1 MKYEFDRK
9 LKGMADMDTVNKLVE
24 NKVDKE
30 FMDKLIDRINKIE
43 EKAEAK
49 IVKAQAAS
57 VEKEES
63 EHDDDDEAKE
73 KSGEDSEERKDE
85 DSPASAKKKKKA
97 MNVMDS
103 EDEARA
109 EEARKKAEEA

>member
-9 LKGMADMDTVNKLVE
+9 LKGMADMDTVVKLCE

-49 IVKAQAAS
+49 IVKA
-57 VEKEES
+57 
-63 EHDDDDEAKE
+63 
-73 KSGEDSEERKDE
+73 
-85 DSPASAKKKKKA
+85 
-97 MNVMDS
+97 
-103 EDEARA
+103 
-109 EEARKKAEEA
+109 